1 MSPSEVSRGFPGC
14 GESSIGPYGSQTTAV
29 YLADRLY
36 RRLKRLGLPLGVL
49 WLRPTDTS
57 LAGMRAAMLALRR
70 QRCPVR
76 VFIVHGS
83 ELIPRRCRP
92 SPKHVAQFIGRGLDA
107 AQTARQ
113 LGARPATLAEAAR
126 WVAEPYPPERLHAA
140 HCHSG
145 PAELSPALP
154 RPGAAPASR

>member
-1 MSPSEVSRGFPGC
+1 MSPREIYRAFPGC
-14 GESSIGPYGSQTTAV
+14 GVSSIGPYGSQTTAV
-29 YLADRLY
+29 YPPDRLC
-36 RRLKRLGLPLGVL
+36 RRSRRQGLKVGVHQ
-49 WLRPTDTS
+49 LRPTDTS
-57 LAGMRAAMLALRR
+57 LAGMRAVMLALRR
-70 QRCPVR
+70 QRCPVGA
-76 VFIVHGS
+76 FIVHGS
-83 ELIPRRCRP
+83 ELISRRCRP
-92 SPKHVAQFIGRGLDA
+92 GPKPVAQCIGRSLDA
-107 AQTARQ
+107 VQTARQ